1 MPASQPTDIVDRM
14 CQMHI
19 ERRDRTRRK
28 KAKHAL
34 PEDEI
39 PRIHEVIFNR
49 PPILPAVYAN
59 LDDLVIL
66 KQELYYDY
74 RKVPDYRKVYRDT
87 IRWIQEYPYEK
98 LKRGEQI
105 RDGPMMLELGIRGIV
120 DCEVDPEQDMMFP
133 AILELLE
140 GLTGLELP
148 LLSLNN
154 KKPPTVTGNT
164 FQLRKRA
171 LAACAWLNFQS
182 QFCLDPQ
189 GSLHAIMERPWLNN
203 AAYYANM
210 LCWEGPIPFI
220 VIRIAS
226 YLTTLQKRF
235 GVDFRKIE
243 GFKEMISMWRAYD
256 DYLVWQADQEKLRL
270 TKVRSAP
277 NQYRCAA
284 DGCGVQAINKKAMR
298 RCGGSCHDSVKP
310 YYCSH
315 YCQDKHWFVHRYA
328 CKQGLA
334 SPPMI
339 DDDGD
344 SDWVDVEEYDT
355 SYPNVYLPDWL
366 VWSEWNGPEIFLDFP
381 HPGRD
386 YKGEII
392 RVRSKTFGP
401 EFLRSFRSMWQLS
414 LEERLVQ
421 EVLAERSVDRSSMT
435 GKSRPR
441 PNIPLCKTCGCR
453 HVKVARRSGAV

>member
-1 MPASQPTDIVDRM
+1 M

-19 ERRDRTRRK
+19 ERRDRTKRK
-28 KAKHAL
+28 KAKHVQ
-34 PEDEI
+34 PEDLI
-39 PRIHEVIFNR
+39 PRIHEVVFNR
-49 PPILPAVYAN
+49 PPVLPAVYAN

-74 RKVPDYRKVYRDT
+74 RKVPDYRKVYRDA

-98 LKRGEQI
+98 LKRGEQVY
-105 RDGPMMLELGIRGIV
+105 DGPMMLELGVRGIV
-120 DCEVDPEQDMMFP
+120 DCEVDPQYDMTFP

-140 GLTGLELP
+140 GLTGIELP
-148 LLSLNN
+148 LLSLNG
-154 KKPPTVTGNT
+154 KKPPTITGT
-164 FQLRKRA
+164 SFQLRKRA

-182 QFCLDPQ
+182 QFCLDSE

-270 TKVRSAP
+270 TKVRKAP
-277 NQYRCAA
+277 NRYRCAA
-284 DGCGVQAINKKAMR
+284 DGCGVQAVNKKAMR
-298 RCGGSCHDSVKP
+298 SPH
-310 YYCSH
+310 
-315 YCQDKHWFVHRYA
+315 CQDKHWFVHRYA

-334 SPPMI
+334 APAI
-339 DDDGD
+339 LDDDGD
-344 SDWVDVEEYDT
+344 PAWIDVEKYDT
-355 SYPNVYLPDWL
+355 SYPNVSLPDWL
-366 VWSEWNGPEIFLDFP
+366 VWSEWNGPEIFIDFP
-381 HPGRD
+381 HRGRD

-392 RVRSKTFGP
+392 RLRTKTFGP
-401 EFLRSFRSMWQLS
+401 EFLRSFRCMWQLPP
-414 LEERLVQ
+414 EYRLTYVTIH
-421 EVLAERSVDRSSMT
+421 SDRA
-435 GKSRPR
+435 
-441 PNIPLCKTCGCR
+441 I
-453 HVKVARRSGAV
+453 RR